1 MKKVKKT
8 AAALMLIMAVVC
20 AVGCKKETN
29 NNGGGHYDGNYEHV
43 DLGLPSGTLWA
54 TFNVGASAPE
64 EYGDYFSR
72 GETQPKKDYSVNN
85 YKYCNDDIKK
95 LTKYCSDAKFGNN
108 GFTDTLTSL
117 QLMDDA
123 AFVNWG
129 SDWCMPT
136 YEQWKELIEYTV
148 ITDTVIN
155 DVHGALVKASNGHRL
170 FLPAAGYAE
179 LNHIGNDG
187 SSGNYWSSSLSYHT
201 TQSPQAAWY
210 LYFRWNY
217 YSTSDGGSRFRGNSV
232 RAVRSAK

>member
-29 NNGGGHYDGNYEHV
+29 NNGGGHYDGNYEYV

-64 EYGDYFSR
+64 EYGDYFSW

-117 QLMDDA
+117 PLMDDA

-170 FLPAAGYAE
+170 FLPAAGSTHDPSYTVGFYCYYWSKTLHTSGWGPGMAWSFT
-179 LNHIGNDG
+179 NMPFHVIGNG
-187 SSGNYWSSSLSYHT
+187 RCQGL
-201 TQSPQAAWY
+201 P
-210 LYFRWNY
+210 
-217 YSTSDGGSRFRGNSV
+217 V
-232 RAVRSAK
+232 RPVRSSK